1 MIKKLLIVFVCVF
14 CLQTY
19 AQDGVASPYSYYGI
33 GSLKFKGTVE
43 NNSMG
48 SIGVYNDSIHVNLQ
62 NPATYGGQNLPIY
75 NNQSR
80 PVIFTVGGTSN
91 STDLESNSS
100 SSETST
106 QTFDYLALAFPLGKL
121 GIGFGLLPYTSVG
134 YKLDNFNSSGQITH
148 RYRGSGGVNKTY
160 LSAGYQFENGLSFG
174 VTADYNFGNIKNNTI
189 EFPYSTDGSPLSYN
203 VREDNRSDL
212 SGLSF
217 NFGAHYKKMVTEKLE
232 VQTSLTF
239 APSSSLNSQN
249 TRSFQT
255 IIISATGS
263 EIELNTIEADLQSR
277 GLSRTN
283 LKLPSNITI
292 GAGVGQPR
300 KWFAGVDFKTQNTSQ
315 FSNPLY
321 VYENTT
327 FENSN
332 TLAVGGFYIPK
343 YNSFSSY
350 FKRIV
355 YRTGMRFENT
365 GLKINNEAIREF
377 GISFGLGL
385 PVGTTFSNANLG
397 LEFGSRGTTDSNL
410 IKENFFKV
418 QLSLS
423 LNDRWFKKQ
432 RYN

>member
-48 SIGVYNDSIHVNLQ
+48 SIGVFNDSIHVNLQ
-62 NPATYGGQNLPIY
+62 NPATYGGQNLPLY
-75 NNQSR
+75 NNESR
-80 PVIFTVGGTSN
+80 PVIFTVGGSSVNTN
-91 STDLESNSS
+91 LESS
-100 SSETST
+100 SSRTETST
-106 QTFDYLALAFPLGKL
+106 QTFDYLAVAFPLGKL

-160 LSAGYQFENGLSFG
+160 FSAGYQFENGLSFG
-174 VTADYNFGNIKNNTI
+174 VTTDYNFGNIKNNTI
-189 EFPYSTDGSPLSYN
+189 VFPYNSDGTSLSYQT
-203 VREDNRSDL
+203 REDNRSDL

-217 NFGAHYKKMVTEKLE
+217 NFGAHYKTMVSNKLE
-232 VQTSLTF
+232 IQTSLTF
-239 APSSSLNSQN
+239 APEANLKSINA
-249 TRSFQT
+249 RSFNT
-255 IIISATGS
+255 IVFDTAGN
-263 EIELNTIEADLQSR
+263 EIELNSLNVDLDSK
-277 GLSRTN
+277 GLNETN
-283 LKLPSNITI
+283 LILPSNFII
-292 GAGVGQPR
+292 GAGIGEPR
-300 KWFAGVDFKTQNTSQ
+300 KWFAGIDFKTQNTSE

-321 VYENTT
+321 NYENTT

-332 TLAVGGFYIPK
+332 TIAIGGFYIPK

-350 FKRIV
+350 FKRMV
-355 YRTGMRFENT
+355 YRAGMRFENT
-365 GLKINNEAIREF
+365 GLKINNEPIKEF

-385 PVGTTFSNANLG
+385 PVGNTFSNANLG
-397 LEFGSRGTTDSNL
+397 FELGNRGTTDSNL

-423 LNDRWFKKQ
+423 LNDRWFQKK

>member
-48 SIGVYNDSIHVNLQ
+48 SMGVYNDSIHMNLQ

-75 NNQSR
+75 NNESR
-80 PVIFTVGGTSN
+80 PVIFTVGGSSN
-91 STDLESNSS
+91 KTCLDSNSS
-100 SSETST
+100 SAETST
-106 QTFDYLALAFPLGKL
+106 QTFDYLAVAFPLGKL

-134 YKLDNFNSSGQITH
+134 YKLDNFNSFGQITH

-160 LSAGYQFENGLSFG
+160 FSAGYQFENGLSFG
-174 VTADYNFGNIKNNTI
+174 VTTDYNFGNIKNNTI
-189 EFPYSTDGSPLSYN
+189 VFPYNSDGTSLSYQT
-203 VREDNRSDL
+203 REDNRSDL

-217 NFGAHYKKMVTEKLE
+217 NFGAHYKKMVSDKLE
-232 VQTSLTF
+232 IQTSLTF
-239 APSSSLNSQN
+239 APEANLKSIN
-249 TRSFQT
+249 TRSFNA
-255 IIISATGS
+255 IIFDNAGNEVEVNTVDVDLDTKG
-263 EIELNTIEADLQSR
+263 LNE
-277 GLSRTN
+277 TN
-283 LKLPSNITI
+283 LTLPSNFTI
-292 GAGVGQPR
+292 GAGIGEPR
-300 KWFAGVDFKTQNTSQ
+300 KWFAGVDFKTQNTSE

-321 VYENTT
+321 NYENTT

-332 TLAVGGFYIPK
+332 TIAIGGFYIPK

-350 FKRIV
+350 FKRMV
-355 YRTGMRFENT
+355 YRAGMRFENT
-365 GLKINNEAIREF
+365 GLKINNEPIKEF

-385 PVGTTFSNANLG
+385 PVGNTFSNANLG
-397 LEFGSRGTTDSNL
+397 FELGNRGTTDSNL

-423 LNDRWFKKQ
+423 LNDRWFQKK

>member
-48 SIGVYNDSIHVNLQ
+48 SIGVFNDSIHVNLQ
-62 NPATYGGQNLPIY
+62 NPATYGGQNLPLY
-75 NNQSR
+75 NNESR
-80 PVIFTVGGTSN
+80 PVIFTVGGSSVNTN
-91 STDLESNSS
+91 LESS
-100 SSETST
+100 SSSAETST

-121 GIGFGLLPYTSVG
+121 GIGFGILPYTSVG
-134 YKLDNFNSSGQITH
+134 YKLENFNESGQITQ

-174 VTADYNFGNIKNNTI
+174 ITADYNFGNIKNNTI
-189 EFPYSTDGSPLSYN
+189 EFPYSSDGTALSYN
-203 VREDNRSDL
+203 TREDNRSDL

-217 NFGAHYKKMVTEKLE
+217 NFGAHFKKMVTEKLE
-232 VQTSLTF
+232 LQTSLTF
-239 APSSSLNSQN
+239 APSASLNSQN
-249 TRSFQT
+249 TRTFQT
-255 IIISATGS
+255 IVINNAGN
-263 EIELNTIEADLQSR
+263 EIELNSFEADLESQ
-277 GLSRTN
+277 GLSRTK
-283 LKLPSNITI
+283 LKLPSNFTI
-292 GAGVGQPR
+292 GAGIGEPR
-300 KWFAGVDFKTQNTSQ
+300 KWFAGVDFKTQNTSE

-321 VYENTT
+321 NYENTT

-332 TLAVGGFYIPK
+332 TIAIGGFYIPK

-355 YRTGMRFENT
+355 YRAGMRFENT
-365 GLKINNEAIREF
+365 GLKINNEPIKEF

-385 PVGTTFSNANLG
+385 PVGNTFSNANLG
-397 LEFGSRGTTDSNL
+397 FELGNRGTTDSNL

-423 LNDRWFKKQ
+423 LNDRWFQKK